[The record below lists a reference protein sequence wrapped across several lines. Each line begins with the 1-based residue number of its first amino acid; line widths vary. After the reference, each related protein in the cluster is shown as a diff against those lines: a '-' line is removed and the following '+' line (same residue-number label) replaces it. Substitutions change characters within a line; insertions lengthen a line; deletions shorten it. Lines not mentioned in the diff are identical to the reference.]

1 MLTQMQAMPRRV
13 LPLRKFVFTK
23 QVREAT
29 QQRLAIRYTKSKD
42 TKHTLDGVD
51 VYTYY
56 DSVNKVRYFYSLD
69 PSDLSLLYYSQVEQA
84 DSRGFFDSKFKIYY
98 QSLVWTDAMLR
109 ARHRGFARDVI
120 YNIYPSYIDTVLITD
135 RLQTDNGF
143 YMWKNLIAEAT
154 GYGFTVIAY
163 CYDKPYKARYICRLT
178 PTDVGRYFDELDD
191 LFGDFE
197 YHENRGFLITK
208 KDIAGMML
216 RDIMVQNLPIAD
228 FLDAVASVN
237 T

>member
-1 MLTQMQAMPRRV
+1 MLTQIQAMPRRV
-13 LPLRKFVFTK
+13 PALHKTVFTK

-29 QQRLAIRYTKSKD
+29 QQRLAIRYAKGKD

-56 DSVNKVRYFYSLD
+56 DSVNKVRYFYSID
-69 PSDLSLLYYSQVEQA
+69 PSDLALLYYSQVEQA
-84 DSRGFFDSKFKIYY
+84 DSRGFFDSVFKIYY
-98 QSLVWTDAMLR
+98 QSLVWADAMLR

-120 YNIYPSYIDTVLITD
+120 YTIYPLYIDTVLITD

-143 YMWKNLIAEAT
+143 YMWKHLVAEAT
-154 GYGFTVIAY
+154 DYGFTAIAY

-178 PTDVGRYFDELDD
+178 PTDVRRYFDELDD

-216 RDIMVQNLPIAD
+216 RDIKVQNLPIAD
-228 FLDAVASVN
+228 FLDAVASAS
-237 T
+237 

>member
-1 MLTQMQAMPRRV
+1 MLTQIQAMPRRV
-13 LPLRKFVFTK
+13 PALHKTVFTK

-29 QQRLAIRYTKSKD
+29 QQRLAIRYAKGKD
-42 TKHTLDGVD
+42 TKHTLDGTD

-69 PSDLSLLYYSQVEQA
+69 PNDLALLYYSQVEQA

-109 ARHRGFARDVI
+109 AQHRGFARDVI
-120 YNIYPSYIDTVLITD
+120 YNIYPLYIDTVLITD

-143 YMWKNLIAEAT
+143 YMWKHLVAEAT
-154 GYGFTVIAY
+154 GYGFTAIAY

-178 PTDVGRYFDELDD
+178 PTDVRRYFDELDD

-216 RDIMVQNLPIAD
+216 RDIKVQNLPIAD
-228 FLDAVASVN
+228 FLDAVASAS
-237 T
+237 